1 MNLHVSVSQVETETA
16 ESELKLSNTTAR
28 LLQLEREVGLLRQD
42 QLEVNYMVETAERI
56 SDEARLS
63 AEEAQQDFEGVLK
76 EKWEEVEGLMEDK
89 GELVLQARR
98 RADKLQQ
105 EARELLTESSSKL
118 QRLEGNQNTLTAS
131 QLCELELL
139 TDNEYNLK
147 IFFKVINKL
156 RPEELALL

>member
-1 MNLHVSVSQVETETA
+1 MNLHVSISQVETETA

-28 LLQLEREVGLLRQD
+28 LLQLEREVGLLKQD
-42 QLEVNYMVETAERI
+42 HRELNAMVETAERI
-56 SDEARLS
+56 SDEARVS

-76 EKWEEVEGLMEDK
+76 DKLEEVEGLMEDK

-118 QRLEGNQNTLTAS
+118 QRLQGDQNNSGCCYCAPS
-131 QLCELELL
+131 QL
-139 TDNEYNLK
+139 
-147 IFFKVINKL
+147 
-156 RPEELALL
+156 

>member
-42 QLEVNYMVETAERI
+42 HLEVNDMVETAERI

-63 AEEAQQDFEGVLK
+63 ADEAQQDFEGVLK
-76 EKWEEVEGLMEDK
+76 EKLEEVEGLVGDK

-105 EARELLTESSSKL
+105 EASELLAESSSKL
-118 QRLEGNQNTLTAS
+118 QRLIGNQSNS
-131 QLCELELL
+131 GVLCTFCLNAVSEHS
-139 TDNEYNLK
+139 
-147 IFFKVINKL
+147 
-156 RPEELALL
+156 LAKHLHGYSITVVAPV